1 MVEYET
7 ISRLLYTAQ
16 SIVLITQGILLV
28 GLGRDL
34 IKLGRCLTKGQINTT
49 NNFKYLTHHHH
60 FESDSKLEKLT
71 KN

>member
-7 ISRLLYTAQ
+7 ILGLLYKAQ
-16 SIVLITQGILLV
+16 SIALIGQGILLV

-34 IKLGRCLTKGQINTT
+34 IKLGRCLTKGKGYTI

-60 FESDSKLEKLT
+60 FKSDNKLERLT